1 MNAPVATADTWSEV
15 LDQLEQDLAELDTA
29 LTSGE
34 VMPVQAWVPPR
45 DLGPL
50 PADLQPRA
58 QRLAVQLARLQ
69 SRTRDRLDDLSEQLT
84 QVEQR
89 RQAGTAYAR

>member
-1 MNAPVATADTWSEV
+1 MNAPLAAAHGWVTV

-29 LTSGE
+29 LTDGE

-50 PADLQPRA
+50 PDELQPRA
-58 QRLAVQLARLQ
+58 QRLAVHLEQLQ
-69 SRTRDRLDDLSEQLT
+69 SRTRNRLGQLT
-84 QVEQR
+84 EELADVEQR
-89 RQAGTAYAR
+89 RKAGTAYAR